1 MRIRGWAAGLGLVL
15 AASGVFTSPSA
26 SAAVATPRVGQCYNY
41 TFAQANTA
49 SASPTVAVSCFARHT
64 AVTFY
69 VGTVSGSAARS
80 STPTAIAVVLQV
92 AQVCN
97 LRLSSSLGSTVRLT
111 RAFPANQVFVPT
123 AAQWSAGARFYRCDA
138 DLASSNTSLAAIPSN
153 FIPVIKTSTGVSRYR
168 WCLTTRAATTSCAAT
183 HYYSAI
189 TWVSLGTATAP
200 YPGAAVTTRRAESL
214 CVGAISRLVKRR
226 FAWYSVWPSSV
237 NWAYGLRSATC
248 FVH

>member
-1 MRIRGWAAGLGLVL
+1 MGVRGWAAGLGVLL
-15 AASGVFTSPSA
+15 AASVVVTPPNA
-26 SAAVATPRVGQCYNY
+26 NAVVAAPRVGQCYNY

-49 SASPTVAVSCFARHT
+49 SASPTAAVSCSARHT

-69 VGTVSGSAARS
+69 VGTVSGSTARS
-80 STPTAIAVVLQV
+80 STPTAAAVLLQV
-92 AQVCN
+92 ARVCN

-123 AAQWSAGARFYRCDA
+123 VAQWSAGARFYRCDA
-138 DLASSNTSLAAIPSN
+138 DLVSSNTSLAAIPSN
-153 FIPVIKTSTGVSRYR
+153 FISVIKTSTGVSRYR
-168 WCLTTRAATTSCAAT
+168 WCLTARAATTSCTAT

-189 TWVSLGTATAP
+189 TWVSLVTATAP
-200 YPGAAVTTRRAESL
+200 YPGAAVTARRAASL
-214 CVGAISRLVKRR
+214 CAAAVSRLVNRR
-226 FAWYSVWPSSV
+226 FAWYSLWPLSG